1 VTAIDERAPAGES
14 DLRPCAYCGEPFDPK
29 GNAAKLYCT
38 REHQKYAAAARRRD
52 RARSPERTPVCP
64 WCGVGFTTRLAEQ
77 VFCVSVHRKRATS
90 CDRRRGFLTQAAAK
104 AAAAET
110 IGSVEPYRC
119 PRATGEAHW
128 HLGVPS

>member
-1 VTAIDERAPAGES
+1 MTEIDERAPAAES
-14 DLRPCAYCGEPFDPK
+14 GTRSCGYCGADFDPK
-29 GNAAKLYCT
+29 GNAAKLYCS
-38 REHQKYAAAARRRD
+38 REHQKYAAAKRRGD
-52 RARSPERTPVCP
+52 RARSPERTIACP
-64 WCGVGFTTRLAEQ
+64 WCGVEFTTRLAEQ
-77 VFCVSVHRKRATS
+77 VFCGSAHRKRATS

-104 AAAAET
+104 AAVAET